1 MEKQIHNVIKKK
13 TQVDRMIC
21 YEVTSAAN
29 LKNVVLRKTRLKDK
43 STDFIVI
50 NF

>member
-1 MEKQIHNVIKKK
+1 
-13 TQVDRMIC
+13 MIC
-21 YEVTSAAN
+21 YRVTAAAN
-29 LKNVVLRKTRLKDK
+29 LKNVVLRKTRLEKNAFEDK